1 MRSFVVF
8 GHLRPQLVRATALAC
23 GWAAHDLTP
32 STLRR
37 AGLPPR
43 GLALRHPDS
52 PYDVIVLTAP
62 PTLTGVGRWE
72 TSPEQDT
79 VHDVALDSRV
89 FDEEVA
95 DAPVAASLIQ
105 PLRGYSASA
114 ASSRSRMRPR
124 AAS

>member
-23 GWAAHDLTP
+23 GWATHDLTP
-32 STLRR
+32 ATLRR
-37 AGLPPR
+37 AGLPSR

-62 PTLTGVGRWE
+62 PTLTGVGHWE

-79 VHDVALDSRV
+79 VHDVALDARA
-89 FDEEVA
+89 FDEEVV
-95 DAPVAASLIQ
+95 DAPVAASLIE
-105 PLRGYSASA
+105 PLRA
-114 ASSRSRMRPR
+114 
-124 AAS
+124 